1 MRHHE
6 IVIDLEQRQLIP
18 QARFALAQCI
28 DPPPDRRYA
37 LAEVEVEALDKRRV
51 NGPAPRSRG

>member
-1 MRHHE
+1 M
-6 IVIDLEQRQLIP
+6 IDLEQRQLIP